1 MARINVP
8 IILISVS
15 AWTALPDKVRRFL
28 RLVFRYVNLWEG
40 GPRPPI
46 LLSPTGVAHYAFCDP
61 RFTQEDAETLAI
73 VAKNIAKIQEPGTM
87 TKAEIRAALDA
98 AVARVNVVVPEGEDP
113 FAYTLTALNAPAAL
127 KMFASVPDGWTH
139 KEVPSA

>member
-1 MARINVP
+1 V
-8 IILISVS
+8 L
-15 AWTALPDKVRRFL
+15 RFQL
-28 RLVFRYVNLWEG
+28 GQRG
-40 GPRPPI
+40 
-46 LLSPTGVAHYAFCDP
+46 AFADP
-61 RFTQEDAETLAI
+61 RSYFHRYAALNHEEAVAKARADFMQGMTKYQETSTLAI
-73 VAKNIAKIQEPGTM
+73 VEELDKFAKVESARLRAQRKALESKPSPPGVAR